1 MKHYIGVSSL
11 DKSGIFYFNI
21 HNISV
26 IKFEPV
32 RKNSALWENYVVLC
46 DKRDEEPQKVFV
58 MTVGHG
64 KGQVNFL
71 VNRKKMKDVKHRL
84 QGFLYN
90 LEDIEEE
97 EE

>member
-1 MKHYIGVSSL
+1 M

-46 DKRDEEPQKVFV
+46 DKRAEEPQKVFV

-71 VNRKKMKDVKHRL
+71 VNRKKMKDVKHRM